1 MKALNVALAVAGG
14 VAFGAA
20 LGLLLAPKSGK
31 DTREDIKSF
40 IRSKCPLMKES
51 KLDRL
56 VDKIRTELDEV
67 EK

>member
-14 VAFGAA
+14 VAVGAA

-31 DTREDIKSF
+31 ETRNDIKDF

-51 KLDRL
+51 RLNAL
-56 VDKIRTELDEV
+56 VDKIRTELDEA
-67 EK
+67 